1 VTDSALFRLVHAQA
15 RERAKAC
22 IDNAPDGY
30 VVTVKEPTR
39 SGEANA
45 ALHARLGEI
54 AERVEWAGKRQTIET
69 WKRLLVAAWSRAT
82 GEPLTV
88 LPALDGHGIDVVWRR
103 TSQLSR
109 REMSDLLEYVN
120 AWCAEQPAMQEI
132 EA

>member
-1 VTDSALFRLVHAQA
+1 MMDQALFRLVHRTA

-22 IDNAPDGY
+22 IDLAPAGY

-39 SGEANA
+39 SSEANA
-45 ALHARLGEI
+45 ALHARLSEI
-54 AERVEWAGKRQTIET
+54 AERVEWAGKRQSIET

-88 LPALDGHGIDVVWRR
+88 LPALDGHGIDIVFRR
-103 TSQLSR
+103 TSQMTR

-120 AWCAEQPAMQEI
+120 AWCSEQPAMQEI